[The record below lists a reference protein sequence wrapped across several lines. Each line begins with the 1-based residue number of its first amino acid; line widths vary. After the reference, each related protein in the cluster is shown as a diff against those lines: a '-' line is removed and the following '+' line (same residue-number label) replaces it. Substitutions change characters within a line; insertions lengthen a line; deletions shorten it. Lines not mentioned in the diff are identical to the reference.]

1 MFVDWLISRRCL
13 LLSAL
18 LTALGF
24 VNTAPAAKLDAAQI
38 QRAALDFLVPGEFRE
53 IRFVHAARD
62 GTVWV
67 LAAEWDW
74 RGGRKG
80 WYARRLGA
88 DGVQLGNDVV
98 LLVPGL
104 VQMVPGSVKPIGT
117 LPDGSLIVVIDDG
130 INFLYMGRIRPD
142 GATESIMI
150 PQYCCLPL
158 VDHDGTVH
166 LVAPDRYIR
175 VDATATGMPTVQS
188 LAFGQS
194 PGNPVLTQD
203 NFRWERDCRDR
214 QAVLYDDGPGQILV
228 AVRMPDQNTRLY
240 RVSTKTLAIVDSGS
254 VNSSRDV
261 YRTWAEPAPARIILT
276 PARESGYWLFLPTVN
291 AQSTPVVVAYRLR
304 PDLSPVR
311 PTAVAATAVMPFS
324 TTPPEAVTS
333 VVCQYVPPKRYSG
346 VDVQVKLKLEFMA
359 YSSDGQLYAQT
370 FEDSVRTHKSE

>member
-1 MFVDWLISRRCL
+1 M
-13 LLSAL
+13 AL

-38 QRAALDFLVPGEFRE
+38 QRAALDFLAPGKFRE

-67 LAAEWDW
+67 LGAEWDW
-74 RGGRKG
+74 RGGTRG
-80 WYARRLGA
+80 WYARRLGG

-98 LLVPGL
+98 LSVPGL
-104 VQMVPGSVKPIGT
+104 GQRAPGSVKPIGT

-142 GATESIMI
+142 GATESRPI

-194 PGNPVLTQD
+194 PGSPVLTQD
-203 NFRWERDCRDR
+203 NFRWERDCRDK

-261 YRTWAEPAPARIILT
+261 YRTWSDPLIAGMTISPAA
-276 PARESGYWLFLPTVN
+276 ESGYWLFLATGHNMP
-291 AQSTPVVVAYRLR
+291 APVAAYRLW
-304 PDLSPVR
+304 PDLSLVR
-311 PTAVAATAVMPFS
+311 PKAGTAAMVKPFS
-324 TTPPEAVTS
+324 AAPPQAVIS
-333 VVCQYVPPKRYSG
+333 IGCPHVPPKRYSE
-346 VDVQVKLKLEFMA
+346 VTVQIKLELELTA
-359 YSSDGQLYAQT
+359 CGSDGQLYTQT